1 MLSKCANPAC
11 SAKFQYLGVGKLFV
25 IKARRS
31 ITKSESQSFERSQI
45 HEPTRYF
52 WLCASCSQSLTIEA
66 CGSGRARI
74 ARTRV
79 CSQDDRGAPSL
90 VNEPGVASHEAVFS
104 MNPKE
109 KLDALTKEL
118 EFLERGGY
126 RMMLGW
132 RAPLVFEDSPI
143 CPKAPHA
150 ACSGDGC
157 VLMDFVPQD
166 QRDQAIPCRHIPL
179 NNIGETL
186 NTLYPTA
193 TTEEIENTLR
203 EWLKSEIANLE
214 SSIDL
219 PVPGA
224 A

>member
-1 MLSKCANPAC
+1 
-11 SAKFQYLGVGKLFV
+11 
-25 IKARRS
+25 
-31 ITKSESQSFERSQI
+31 
-45 HEPTRYF
+45 
-52 WLCASCSQSLTIEA
+52 
-66 CGSGRARI
+66 
-74 ARTRV
+74 
-79 CSQDDRGAPSL
+79 
-90 VNEPGVASHEAVFS
+90 

-214 SSIDL
+214 SSTDL